1 MSLREMAIYLFY
13 NYGYLGVFL
22 MELIASSSILFP
34 VPSYLAT
41 TIAGTLLNPYLVIF
55 SASLGSSIG
64 ELSGYALGLGGRK
77 AIDKRFELRS
87 LKRAYAKYGIWSI
100 LVFAAMPIPF
110 DIIGILCG
118 ILRIPVSTFVALTF
132 IGKLVRYFL
141 LVIAGRRARDLVMDL
156 LAGRLNSFAI
166 LYLLILSALLLGSLL
181 SWRLLS
187 RKCDEGGRSPNP
199 LG

>member
-1 MSLREMAIYLFY
+1 MAIYLFY

-41 TIAGTLLNPYLVIF
+41 AMAGALLNPYLVVL
-55 SASLGSSIG
+55 SASLGSTIG

-77 AIDKRFELRS
+77 VMGKRLELRS
-87 LKRAYAKYGIWSI
+87 LKRAYAKYGIWAI

-118 ILRIPVSTFVALTF
+118 IIRIPVGAFMALTF
-132 IGKLVRYFL
+132 IGKLVRYSL
-141 LVIAGRRARDLVMDL
+141 LVIAGRRTRDLVRDF

-166 LYLLILSALLLGSLL
+166 LYLIILSAFALGSLL
-181 SWRLLS
+181 LWRLMC
-187 RKCDEGGRSPNP
+187 RKCDEVSDTPDP
-199 LG
+199 

>member
-1 MSLREMAIYLFY
+1 MTFRDMAIYLFY
-13 NYGYLGVFL
+13 NSGYLGVFL

-41 TIAGTLLNPYLVIF
+41 AMAGTLLNPYLVVL
-55 SASLGSSIG
+55 SASLGSTIG

-77 AIDKRFELRS
+77 VMGKRLELRS
-87 LKRAYAKYGIWSI
+87 LKRAYAKYGIWAI

-118 ILRIPVSTFVALTF
+118 IIRIPVGAFMALTF
-132 IGKLVRYFL
+132 IGKLVRYSL
-141 LVIAGRRARDLVMDL
+141 LVIAGRRTRDLVRDF

-166 LYLLILSALLLGSLL
+166 LYLIILSAFALGSLL
-181 SWRLLS
+181 LWRLMC
-187 RKCDEGGRSPNP
+187 RKCDEGSDTSDP
-199 LG
+199 

>member
-1 MSLREMAIYLFY
+1 
-13 NYGYLGVFL
+13 LGVFL

-41 TIAGTLLNPYLVIF
+41 AMVGTLLNPYLVVV

-77 AIDKRFELRS
+77 AMGERFELRS
-87 LKRAYAKYGIWSI
+87 LKRAYARYGIWSI
-100 LVFAAMPIPF
+100 LIFAAMPIPF

-118 ILRIPVSTFVALTF
+118 ILRIPVRTFMALTF
-132 IGKLVRYFL
+132 VGKLVRYSL
-141 LVIAGRRARDLVMDL
+141 LVIAGRRTRDLVRDL

-166 LYLLILSALLLGSLL
+166 LYLIILSAFLLGSLIA
-181 SWRLLS
+181 WRLLC
-187 RKCDEGGRSPNP
+187 RKCDEGGDPPDP